1 MYPSSRGTND
11 SALPTDGRGGLARP
25 SLALVALGAAAVL
38 GLGVIACGDDDEE
51 RVTLGLITKQET
63 NPFWVTMKEVAQDTA
78 DADDVQLLT
87 ATGRSDVDYESQVR
101 AIQDMTRRGA
111 KGILIAPTD
120 SEAVV
125 PAIREA
131 RRAGV
136 TVIAVDTPTDPESA
150 VDALFATNNTRAG
163 ELIGRYARAKA
174 QDEGIE
180 PKIAMLDLAPGI
192 GSGEQHHDGFLEG
205 FGIADGD
212 PEIVGSVDTEG
223 DEAKGRAAME
233 QLLRTDPDINIV
245 YTVNEPAAF
254 GAAAALDAAGKSQD
268 DVILVSVDGGC
279 DAIKDG
285 VRPGVIDATAQQYPE
300 NMAREGVEALA
311 NAARG
316 GAEPSGYLDTGVE
329 LITGDPVDGVDSQD
343 VAFGVRNCW
352 G

>member
-1 MYPSSRGTND
+1 M
-11 SALPTDGRGGLARP
+11 TDGRRHLRRLSP
-25 SLALVALGAAAVL
+25 ALVAVGATAVL
-38 GLGVIACGDDDEE
+38 GVGVAACGGDDEE
-51 RVTLGLITKQET
+51 PVTLGLITKQEA

-78 DADDVQLLT
+78 DEDDVELLT
-87 ATGRSDVDYESQVR
+87 ATGRSDVDYQSQVR

-111 KGILIAPTD
+111 SGILIAPTD

-125 PAIREA
+125 PAIRDA
-131 RRAGV
+131 RREGV

-174 QDEGIE
+174 REEGLE

-192 GSGEQHHDGFLEG
+192 ASGELRHQGFLRG
-205 FGIADGD
+205 FGIEEGD
-212 PEIVGSVDTEG
+212 PQIVGSVDTEG
-223 DEAKGRAAME
+223 DEARGRAGME
-233 QLLRTDPDINIV
+233 QLLRANPDINIV

-254 GAAAALDAAGKSQD
+254 GAAAALDAAGKSKG

-311 NAARG
+311 KAARG

-329 LITGDPVDGVDSQD
+329 LITGDPVDGVDSQN

>member
-1 MYPSSRGTND
+1 MTE
-11 SALPTDGRGGLARP
+11 GRRRLGRLSP
-25 SLALVALGAAAVL
+25 ALVALGATAL
-38 GLGVIACGDDDEE
+38 LGVGVTACGGDEE

-63 NPFWVTMKEVAQDTA
+63 NPFWVTMKDVAQDTA
-78 DADDVQLLT
+78 DDHDVQLLT
-87 ATGRSDVDYESQVR
+87 ATGRSDVDYQSQVR

-111 KGILIAPTD
+111 RGILIAPTD
-120 SEAVV
+120 SEAIV
-125 PAIREA
+125 PAIRDA

-174 QDEGIE
+174 RNEGFK

-192 GSGEQHHDGFLEG
+192 ASGQLRHDGFLNG
-205 FGIADGD
+205 FGIEEGD
-212 PEIVGSVDTEG
+212 PQVVGSVNTEG
-223 DEAKGRAAME
+223 DEAKGRTGME
-233 QLLRTDPDINIV
+233 QLLRTNPDINVV
-245 YTVNEPAAF
+245 YTVNEPAAL

-279 DAIKDG
+279 DAIKEG

-311 NAARG
+311 KAARG

-329 LITGDPVDGVDSQD
+329 LITGDPVEGVDSQD

>member
-1 MYPSSRGTND
+1 MYPSGTND
-11 SALPTDGRGGLARP
+11 SALLNDGHRRLARP
-25 SLALVALGAAAVL
+25 SLVLVVLGAAAVL

-51 RVTLGLITKQET
+51 RVTLGLITKQEI

-78 DADDVQLLT
+78 NDDDVQLLT

-125 PAIREA
+125 PAIRQA

-192 GSGEQHHDGFLEG
+192 GSGEQRHDGFLEG

-212 PEIVGSVDTEG
+212 PEIDGSVDTEG
-223 DEAKGRAAME
+223 DEAKGRTAME

-285 VRPGVIDATAQQYPE
+285 VRPGVIDAAAQRYPE

>member
-1 MYPSSRGTND
+1 MCPRGTND
-11 SALPTDGRGGLARP
+11 RRLGRP
-25 SLALVALGAAAVL
+25 ALVALGAAALL
-38 GLGVIACGDDDEE
+38 GLGVTACGGDDEP
-51 RVTLGLITKQET
+51 RVTLGLITKQEA
-63 NPFWVTMKEVAQDTA
+63 NPFWVTMKDVAQDTA
-78 DADDVQLLT
+78 DDDNVQLLT

-101 AIQDMTRRGA
+101 AIRDMTRRGA

-163 ELIGRYARAKA
+163 ELIGRYASAKA
-174 QDEGIE
+174 RDERLE

-192 GSGEQHHDGFLEG
+192 GSGEQRHDGFLKG
-205 FGIADGD
+205 FGIEDGD
-212 PEIVGSVDTEG
+212 PEIVGGVDTEG
-223 DEAKGRAAME
+223 DEAKGRAGMA
-233 QLLRTDPDINIV
+233 QLLRTNPDINVV

-311 NAARG
+311 KAARG

-329 LITGDPVDGVDSQD
+329 LITGDPVDGVDSQN

>member
-1 MYPSSRGTND
+1 M
-11 SALPTDGRGGLARP
+11 TDGRRHPRRLSP
-25 SLALVALGAAAVL
+25 LLLALGATAVL
-38 GLGVIACGDDDEE
+38 GVAGCGDDDDE
-51 RVTLGLITKQET
+51 RVTLGLITKQEA
-63 NPFWVTMKEVAQDTA
+63 NPFWVTMKDVAEDTA
-78 DADDVQLLT
+78 DEENVELLT
-87 ATGRSDVDYESQVR
+87 ATGRSDVDYQSQVR
-101 AIQDMTRRGA
+101 ALEDMTRRGA
-111 KGILIAPTD
+111 EGILIAPTD

-125 PAIREA
+125 PAIRDA
-131 RRAGV
+131 RRDGV

-150 VDALFATNNTRAG
+150 VDALFATDNMRAG

-174 QDEGIE
+174 REEGFD

-192 GSGEQHHDGFLEG
+192 ASGQLRHEGFLEG
-205 FGIADGD
+205 FGIEEGA
-212 PEIVGSVDTEG
+212 PQIVGSVDTEG
-223 DEAKGRAAME
+223 DEERGRAGME
-233 QLLRTDPDINIV
+233 QLLRASPDINIV

-254 GAAAALDAAGKSQD
+254 GAAAALDAAGKSKN

-316 GAEPSGYLDTGVE
+316 GAQPSGYLDTGVE
-329 LITGDPVDGVDSQD
+329 LITGDPVDGVDSQN

>member
-1 MYPSSRGTND
+1 M
-11 SALPTDGRGGLARP
+11 TDGRRHLRRLSP
-25 SLALVALGAAAVL
+25 ALVAVGATAVL
-38 GLGVIACGDDDEE
+38 GVGVAACGGDDEE
-51 RVTLGLITKQET
+51 PVTLGLITKQEA

-78 DADDVQLLT
+78 DEDDVELLT
-87 ATGRSDVDYESQVR
+87 ATGRSDVDYQSQVR

-111 KGILIAPTD
+111 SGILIAPTD

-125 PAIREA
+125 PAIRDA
-131 RRAGV
+131 RREGV

-174 QDEGIE
+174 REEGLE

-192 GSGEQHHDGFLEG
+192 ASGELRHQGFLRG
-205 FGIADGD
+205 FGIEEGD
-212 PEIVGSVDTEG
+212 PQIVGSVDTEG
-223 DEAKGRAAME
+223 DEARGRAGME
-233 QLLRTDPDINIV
+233 QLLRANPDINVV
-245 YTVNEPAAF
+245 YAVNEPAAF
-254 GAAAALDAAGKSQD
+254 GAAAALDAADKSQD

-311 NAARG
+311 KAARG

-329 LITGDPVDGVDSQD
+329 LITGDPVGGVDSQD